1 LGSVSELLV
10 MVAWPC
16 HFGCAMRLNIMV
28 ERTHWSKVGRERER
42 GRGRDTEREGGR
54 ETVYECVSP
63 G

>member
-28 ERTHWSKVGRERER
+28 GRTHWSKVGRERER
-42 GRGRDTEREGGR
+42 ERERERHREGGR
-54 ETVYECVSP
+54 ERDCV
-63 G
+63 